1 MNWRIRTSVLRRRLV
16 RIMSDAEVAADEAD
30 AADSGRRADVP
41 LPPPLLPGLGAS
53 KLLKLVECESSM
65 EVVMCGAW
73 GRCLTRS
80 ALPSSELGTTNA
92 GATHCSRSG
101 TSTFARLEIE
111 STAASAPASPP
122 VHHN

>member
-1 MNWRIRTSVLRRRLV
+1 MNWRIRTSVLRRRL

-30 AADSGRRADVP
+30 AADSGRRADV
-41 LPPPLLPGLGAS
+41 PLLPGLGAS

-92 GATHCSRSG
+92 GGTHCSRSG
-101 TSTFARLEIE
+101 TSTFALLEIE